1 MLNISRYYIQKGS
14 STIGRHI
21 IVKQYSNRNH
31 LMYVLDA
38 LILFHLLQKHPT
50 LKTAPHNGLK
60 SLKIEGCVSK
70 SIYHRK

>member
-14 STIGRHI
+14 STIRLCFRN

-60 SLKIEGCVSK
+60 SLKIE
-70 SIYHRK
+70 